1 MLWMVVDIE
10 VGDGDEEEDKDEDDA
25 SANDEVDVEIGTLP
39 LLWTEED
46 AVSIRLEVVRLL
58 ARPVSVS
65 LPVAAAA
72 VVIVKLFSTTGG
84 MSKSPS
90 SEDVA
95 IAEALTVG
103 ILGRRGGGGGGTQQD
118 QMMCVCGWVC
128 VGVCGCLWVAVGVSL
143 SVGVRLCVQWYVRR
157 AGDPQRVE

>member
-10 VGDGDEEEDKDEDDA
+10 VGDGDGDEEEEEDEDEDEDEDDA
-25 SANDEVDVEIGTLP
+25 SANDEVEVEVGILP

-46 AVSIRLEVVRLL
+46 AVSIRLEVARLL

-65 LPVAAAA
+65 LPVAAVA

-90 SEDVA
+90 NKDVA
-95 IAEALTVG
+95 IAEALTVE
-103 ILGRRGGGGGGTQQD
+103 ILGRRGEGGAINKTK
-118 QMMCVCGWVC
+118 
-128 VGVCGCLWVAVGVSL
+128 
-143 SVGVRLCVQWYVRR
+143 
-157 AGDPQRVE
+157 